1 MNLLHDLN
9 GAALIVPSVAALLLL
24 TLEPFLLAKRMHLFL
39 ERAHQVSYFHLFKIY
54 FRAQFLSHFSASAI
68 GDLFRLKKL
77 GDYGSPPPSLP
88 DRIQYLA
95 LERATESASL
105 PLIALCLVGPATVLP
120 LLPKVS
126 PWALAGIGI
135 ALLGLYFLTRKK
147 AGSTPRFRLSSIPIS
162 TLVWVSLLSA
172 SGWALD
178 LIALRFLTWNE
189 AISWGPLMLSLLAV
203 SFASLPP
210 LPWGRWGLFEG
221 LLAGTLSRF
230 GIPFERALALSI
242 LFHVLTVLPIA
253 GVVLGLWIR
262 RRILAKGRAE

>member
-9 GAALIVPSVAALLLL
+9 GAALILPSVAALFIL
-24 TLEPFLLAKRMHLFL
+24 TLEPLLLAKRMHLFL
-39 ERAHQVSYFHLFKIY
+39 APGHKVSYFPLFKIY
-54 FRAQFLSHFSASAI
+54 FRAQFISHFSASAI

-77 GDYGSPPPSLP
+77 GDYGTPPPSLS
-88 DRIQYLA
+88 DRIQFLA

-105 PLIALCLVGPATVLP
+105 PLISLCLVGPATVLP

-126 PWALAGIGI
+126 PNLLIAIGMV
-135 ALLGLYFLTRKK
+135 LLGLFFFARSKS
-147 AGSTPRFRLSSIPIS
+147 GSTPRFRLASIPLR

-178 LIALRFLTWNE
+178 LLALRFLTWHE

-230 GIPFERALALSI
+230 GVPFERALALSI

-253 GVVLGLWIR
+253 SVVLGLWIR
-262 RRILAKGRAE
+262 RRILARGRPG